1 MVSTLDTSSISPR
14 TPKAAKV
21 DENADK
27 RTLVETRFPSCRLH
41 CLVNIQ
47 RSALCNNTHAG
58 KRILCFFNPM
68 LLYEG
73 FIQMKTLNMN
83 DTINIFLH

>member
-14 TPKAAKV
+14 TPKSAKV
-21 DENADK
+21 DESADK

-58 KRILCFFNPM
+58 KILSFDQILAEFSLKNTN
-68 LLYEG
+68 L
-73 FIQMKTLNMN
+73 
-83 DTINIFLH
+83 

>member
-58 KRILCFFNPM
+58 KDSFCFYPI
-68 LLYEG
+68 LYEG
-73 FIQMKTLNMN
+73 LYN
-83 DTINIFLH
+83 DTYNTINIFLH

>member
-14 TPKAAKV
+14 TPKSAKV

-58 KRILCFFNPM
+58 TILSFCQILVEKPF
-68 LLYEG
+68 
-73 FIQMKTLNMN
+73 KTL
-83 DTINIFLH
+83 TYK